1 MEKKNAIQ
9 RDDGGIDIVEGK
21 DKGGSRIVEQI
32 ALDTL
37 VIHETTLK
45 QIERTYWSHS
55 ELNSAQGSIHS

>member
-9 RDDGGIDIVEGK
+9 RDDGRIDIVEGK
-21 DKGGSRIVEQI
+21 DKGGRCIVEQI

-45 QIERTYWSHS
+45 QIERTY
-55 ELNSAQGSIHS
+55 